1 MSATTYT
8 TRSGRTVKKP
18 ELYTPQ
24 EIPEDD
30 FKPDEYDDDDEDDD
44 DVDIEDEEDEEEDED
59 EDADEKG
66 NLKGFVVEDSE
77 DDDGDEEECD

>member
-44 DVDIEDEEDEEEDED
+44 DVDIEDEEDDED

-66 NLKGFVVEDSE
+66 NLKGFVVEDEDE